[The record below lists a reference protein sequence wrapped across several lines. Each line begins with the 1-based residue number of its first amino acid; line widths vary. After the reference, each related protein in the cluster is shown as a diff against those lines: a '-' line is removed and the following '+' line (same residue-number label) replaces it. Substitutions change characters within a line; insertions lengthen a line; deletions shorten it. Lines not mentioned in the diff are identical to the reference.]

1 MEIKN
6 SWILLLGTN
15 LSLIQVKHLHLS
27 DQRILPG
34 TFKLQLL
41 QSQIIYSRKK
51 HLKVDDISFVEET
64 RDLDGDGATFVRI
77 NFAKNSSD
85 IPFSFAPGPS
95 TSSIRYLAH
104 HGLRIDSLLSKII
117 KVMDSPAPA
126 ISLLKQKMTNPQ
138 NQIAKRMKCNRSANY
153 RTQIQLLLCLVSF
166 SFCWDLIDV
175 TLASEDSRNL
185 SCRQFLTANGCQQC
199 CWCRNKTT
207 AMLSPKSDSLHLSP
221 IQC

>member
-1 MEIKN
+1 MISALLRKPGILMVMEP
-6 SWILLLGTN
+6 LL
-15 LSLIQVKHLHLS
+15 SVS
-27 DQRILPG
+27 ILPK
-34 TFKLQLL
+34 T
-41 QSQIIYSRKK
+41 IRM
-51 HLKVDDISFVEET
+51 
-64 RDLDGDGATFVRI
+64 
-77 NFAKNSSD
+77 
-85 IPFSFAPGPS
+85 PFSFALGPS

-138 NQIAKRMKCNRSANY
+138 NQIAKRMKCNRSANSNFY

-175 TLASEDSRNL
+175 TLASEDSRKL

-199 CWCRNKTT
+199 CWCRNKTA
-207 AMLSPKSDSLHLSP
+207 AMFSPKSDSLHLSP
-221 IQC
+221 IQCQFWICSNWWICQSCFISTAGALVVVTVLGVSSHPVRHFAQDPHKVI